1 MTKSEICKTI
11 RKEARITCRE
21 LAQVLGVS
29 VSDISD
35 IEHGRVEVSA
45 EKAFAI
51 GSACMAKIVFQY
63 GVESKR
69 VGRVAPFFDEL
80 DIMVQGERIAKWK

>member
-29 VSDISD
+29 VGDIAD

-51 GSACMAKIVFQY
+51 STVCMSKIVFHY
-63 GVESKR
+63 GVESEQAD
-69 VGRVAPFFDEL
+69 RVALFFDEL
-80 DIMVQGERIAKWK
+80 DIMVQGERIKKWK

>member
-29 VSDISD
+29 VGDVSD

-45 EKAFAI
+45 EKILAMCTLCACKMNFHASIETEPIKRKINRYLGELIAI
-51 GSACMAKIVFQY
+51 
-63 GVESKR
+63 
-69 VGRVAPFFDEL
+69 VGRERDESF
-80 DIMVQGERIAKWK
+80 